1 MVSRKLHRNTLINL
15 NCLEILFF
23 LILFYLHKWR
33 IPPSIAIVE
42 ISAPK
47 NVTRFHYQDTI
58 YLPRRQPLA
67 IVGTL
72 SFARARGYYG
82 YIRSKSLPLTSPREL
97 QYGFPAVALFS
108 ATSKPNIMLGHNVIY
123 VDTICLCGLH
133 GWSSDSHQSNLSF
146 KSQSFL
152 SPWGSVRVKEHAFP
166 RSSPLTFTIT
176 AITSL
181 RKKFFS
187 LPPIPLCHESG
198 DLLCVYHLVHSLGEF
213 LAPPLLKIT

>member
-1 MVSRKLHRNTLINL
+1 MILNERPVKALLCFLLSLWDVTVSSLYARRPSASIWRCFALPFAWFFQ
-15 NCLEILFF
+15 CLLC
-23 LILFYLHKWR
+23 K
-33 IPPSIAIVE
+33 
-42 ISAPK
+42 
-47 NVTRFHYQDTI
+47 
-58 YLPRRQPLA
+58 
-67 IVGTL
+67 
-72 SFARARGYYG
+72 
-82 YIRSKSLPLTSPREL
+82 
-97 QYGFPAVALFS
+97 
-108 ATSKPNIMLGHNVIY
+108 KPNIMLGHNVIY

-213 LAPPLLKIT
+213 LAPPLLKII